1 MNQLKE
7 FESHK
12 ESLKVAYYLV
22 GVLELRLRVVIPA
35 TLGNSTG
42 DVSEVQWFSELKLSE
57 QGRSTLARARLQD
70 PSFPQDF
77 LPFSFWRYLLSSRNY
92 GSLWIPR
99 VHLAFP
105 LIDDPKSHKTFLT
118 IDKGMDSALRLRN
131 NIAHYN
137 LNHLGGL
144 QHSQEKVLW
153 LINAVGA
160 PTV

>member
-57 QGRSTLARARLQD
+57 QGQSTLARARLQD
-70 PSFPQDF
+70 ASFPQDF
-77 LPFSFWRYLLSSRNY
+77 LPFSF
-92 GSLWIPR
+92 
-99 VHLAFP
+99 
-105 LIDDPKSHKTFLT
+105 
-118 IDKGMDSALRLRN
+118 
-131 NIAHYN
+131 
-137 LNHLGGL
+137 
-144 QHSQEKVLW
+144 
-153 LINAVGA
+153 
-160 PTV
+160 